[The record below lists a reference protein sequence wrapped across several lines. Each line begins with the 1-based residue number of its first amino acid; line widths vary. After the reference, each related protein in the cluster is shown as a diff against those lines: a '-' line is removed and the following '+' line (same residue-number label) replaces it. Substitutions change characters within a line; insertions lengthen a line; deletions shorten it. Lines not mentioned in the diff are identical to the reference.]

1 MSNKPGNIKIEPFP
15 WGTTRFDTLEA
26 IQERAREEAEERI
39 ATNEANG
46 VAVKVQGYIPKR
58 NPRIEAHN
66 EGLGGL

>member
-1 MSNKPGNIKIEPFP
+1 MNHFHGEQQDLIHWKQFK
-15 WGTTRFDTLEA
+15 
-26 IQERAREEAEERI
+26 REEAEERI